1 MSDCFK
7 NSFKTAALGLL
18 ICMLAPV
25 LSGCTVKEKMNSSTV
40 FAMDTVMQLSIE
52 GDDKL
57 LLQAEHE
64 IRNIED
70 SLSVTKEDSEI
81 GRLNSSKEAVLSE
94 RSSEIL
100 KQALDI
106 CDMTDGSLDV
116 TIYPVLKAW
125 GFTTGEY
132 RVPGDDELEELL
144 ANVDYKKIEI
154 AEAGGAGEG
163 SGGAADGDGG
173 PTCKVKI
180 QDGMQVDLGSV
191 VKGYTGSY
199 LANFFK
205 ENGVKSGLI
214 NLGGNVE
221 CIGAKSDGKPWKVAI
236 KSPFP
241 DSKSKILGVLDAKDV
256 SVITSGGYERFFEQ
270 GGEVYWHILDPK
282 DGKPAKNG
290 LASVT
295 VVGNNGIV
303 GDGLSTA
310 LFVKGTEGAK
320 AFISERGKELTEKY
334 GFGAVLVTED
344 KKVYITAN
352 IASQFS
358 LSSEYS
364 GAEIIVLD

>member
-1 MSDCFK
+1 
-7 NSFKTAALGLL
+7 
-18 ICMLAPV
+18 MLAPV

-81 GRLNSSKEAVLSE
+81 GELNSSKEAVLSE
-94 RSSEIL
+94 RGSEIL
-100 KQALDI
+100 KEALDI

-132 RVPGDDELEELL
+132 RVPSDDELEELL
-144 ANVDYKKIEI
+144 VNVNYKKIEI
-154 AEAGGAGEG
+154 SDAGSAY
-163 SGGAADGDGG
+163 
-173 PTCKVKI
+173 KVKI

-221 CIGAKSDGKPWKVAI
+221 CIGAKPDGKPWKVAI

-352 IASQFS
+352 IASQFL
-358 LSSEYS
+358 LSSEYI